1 MEIIK
6 TTTED
11 SNIILNLTQEKKNKI
26 INLIL
31 RYCED
36 LEVFNSEIVN
46 QYIESVNEF
55 QPYLSKILDILDF
68 EIESKDDSN

>member
-6 TTTED
+6 ISTED

-31 RYCED
+31 RYCEN
-36 LEVFNSEIVN
+36 LEVFNSEIIN
-46 QYIESVNEF
+46 EYIESVNEF

-68 EIESKDDSN
+68 EVESKDDSN